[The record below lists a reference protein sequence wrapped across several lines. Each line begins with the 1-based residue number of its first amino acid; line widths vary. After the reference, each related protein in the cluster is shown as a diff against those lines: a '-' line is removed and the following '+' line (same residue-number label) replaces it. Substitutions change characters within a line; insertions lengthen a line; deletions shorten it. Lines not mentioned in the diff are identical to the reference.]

1 MQILIQHRLLQGS
14 NRHYS
19 DMKVIFIRPPRTVF
33 GQNFYFFN
41 FLAKQIIRNALRAS
55 ENDAVIF
62 CGSGATGG
70 IQLLISAMAL
80 QTPPVVFIGPYEHHS
95 AELPWINAKAH
106 IVRIQEGQDGQPDYN
121 HLEIALEQWS
131 KTGNFL
137 MIKGQRN

>member
-1 MQILIQHRLLQGS
+1 MLTIC
-14 NRHYS
+14 
-19 DMKVIFIRPPRTVF
+19 
-33 GQNFYFFN
+33 

-131 KTGNFL
+131 KTG
-137 MIKGQRN
+137 R